1 MLKQASKGIAS
12 NCFLLPEV
20 LSSHNTRQARLMSKG
35 VDLLGDLVLDLLV
48 TLFSVCFHLKRVNWL
63 DATLGVNLVQ
73 IMRILLTFVIP
84 MRLHVRLGACGER

>member
-1 MLKQASKGIAS
+1 
-12 NCFLLPEV
+12 
-20 LSSHNTRQARLMSKG
+20 MSKG

-84 MRLHVRLGACGER
+84 MRLHVRLRACGEW